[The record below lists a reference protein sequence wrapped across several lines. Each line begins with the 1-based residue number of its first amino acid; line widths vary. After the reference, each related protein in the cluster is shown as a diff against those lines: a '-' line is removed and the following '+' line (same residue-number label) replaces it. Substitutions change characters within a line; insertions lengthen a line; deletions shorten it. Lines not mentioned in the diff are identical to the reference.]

1 MAVGGEAERA
11 ESGGYSFPPE
21 GSDERPAWVTSD
33 SPTVERGYLPADYV
47 VMAFAIFNLVCIA
60 IGFSHIRHGGWLA
73 AGILSYL
80 ILIISFRWLPPARV
94 QPLTF
99 LRDAHALLAIAPA
112 YAIAGVINQAIF
124 HRYFDDMV
132 LVWDRAIFGGHPH
145 QYLSQIWPWGLLSE
159 GLHLSYWLYLWLVPA
174 LGFTLY
180 FMRRHA
186 AFRIVATSAS
196 ATFFL
201 CQFAFVLF
209 PVRGPYYTFPPV
221 QASGSVFPALVHSTL
236 DLGASVG
243 TAFPSSHCAAAVVV
257 AMLAWRYAPRAL
269 AAGITLI
276 TLGIL
281 IGTVYGGFHYA
292 VDAIAG
298 LLIGLTMGVVGPRL
312 HVRLARSSSVRR
324 VA

>member
-1 MAVGGEAERA
+1 MAVAGKAERA
-11 ESGGYSFPPE
+11 ESADDPSFTDGAE
-21 GSDERPAWVTSD
+21 ERPASIGAD
-33 SPTVERGYLPADYV
+33 LPTVGPGDLPADYV
-47 VMAFAIFNLVCIA
+47 VMAFAVFNLVCIA
-60 IGFSHIRHGGWLA
+60 VGFPHVRHGGWLL

-80 ILIISFRWLPPARV
+80 ILVISLRWLPSARL
-94 QPLTF
+94 QPLAF
-99 LRDAHALLAIAPA
+99 FRDAHPLLAIAPA
-112 YAIAGVINQAIF
+112 YAIAGMINQSIF
-124 HRYFDDMV
+124 HRYFDDLV
-132 LVWDRAIFGGHPH
+132 LGWDRAIFGGHPH
-145 QYLSQIWPWGLLSE
+145 QYLARMWPSGPLSE
-159 GLHLSYWLYLWLVPA
+159 VLHLSYWLYLGLVPA

-186 AFRIVATSAS
+186 AFRIVATTAS

-221 QASGSVFPALVHSTL
+221 QAAGSVFPALVHATL
-236 DLGASVG
+236 DHGASVG

-257 AMLAWRYAPRAL
+257 AMLAWRYAPRVL

-281 IGTVYGGFHYA
+281 VGTVYGGFHYA

-312 HVRLARSSSVRR
+312 HARLARGASMGQG
-324 VA
+324 A